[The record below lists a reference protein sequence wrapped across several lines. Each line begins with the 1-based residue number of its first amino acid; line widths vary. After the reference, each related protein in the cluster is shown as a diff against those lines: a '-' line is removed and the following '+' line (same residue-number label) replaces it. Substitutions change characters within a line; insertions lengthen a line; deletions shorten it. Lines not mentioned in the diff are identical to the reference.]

1 MPLQSIRFKSILQL
15 ENAQSNSPAVLRGAV
30 GEGVRA
36 IQQALADLE
45 YPMEDSFAVYGTP
58 DGVFGKETKKR
69 VIEFQEDF
77 FLEPD
82 GKVGRN
88 TINKLDEQFKDEH
101 LPPPIPP
108 IPIIDYRVPG
118 TIRRTNQRHWFGG
131 ESLCW
136 AAALTMMFEW
146 RDQKEH
152 NTRDLLDS
160 IGWRFR
166 VLFETN
172 MVMQAGLWGELT
184 RSAGMQALTPTS
196 MTPRDWE
203 KLLRTHGMLWV
214 GAMSGLDASAFG
226 HSFIMYGLKTGLP
239 GEQHVRMINPDGARD
254 WDITYSRFNASYE
267 AAHTSKYPQVRYF
280 PYRG

>member
-1 MPLQSIRFKSILQL
+1 MRFKSILQL
-15 ENAQSNSPAVLRGAV
+15 ENAQANSPPIVRGAI
-30 GEGVRA
+30 GDGVRA
-36 IQQALADLE
+36 IQQALSDLK
-45 YPMEDSFAVYGTP
+45 YPMVDSFAVYGAP
-58 DGVFGKETKKR
+58 DGVFGNETKKR

-77 FLEPD
+77 GLFPD
-82 GKVGRN
+82 GKVGTN
-88 TINKLDEQFKDEH
+88 TINKFDEQFKSEH
-101 LPPPIPP
+101 LPPVITPIPS
-108 IPIIDYRVPG
+108 IDYRVPG

-152 NTRDLLDS
+152 NTRDLLDG

-172 MVMQAGLWGELT
+172 MVMQAGLWDELT
-184 RSAGMQALTPTS
+184 RSARMQASTPTS

-203 KLLRTHGMLWV
+203 RLLRTHGMLWV
-214 GAMSGLDASAFG
+214 GAMSGLDSSAFG
-226 HSFIMYGLKTGLP
+226 HSFIMYGLQSGPTGD
-239 GEQHVRMINPDGARD
+239 QHVRMINPYGALD
-254 WDITYSRFNASYE
+254 WDIAYSRFNAAYE
-267 AAHTSKYPQVRYF
+267 AAHASRYPQVRYF